1 MSSSVEILGQWITL
15 PDPDSVASLSNHYY
29 RVSTTLADTKS
40 QLSAIGSPQAA
51 ARWTGLAADAF
62 AGRLGALP
70 GELEQAWQS
79 YNAVAR
85 ALSGYST
92 NLRPVVAALRSLAYQ
107 AEEAQGT
114 LNATQAARDQAA
126 RTGQESAT
134 GVWNT
139 RLAEAKAA
147 VSVLARRRSSLLT
160 ELDQLSAECV
170 RQIHQAAPETVHQDL
185 LSDLKRY
192 ALDAGHL
199 IVRAEYDTGRFE
211 FMVAKDLFYQPFDS
225 LYDDFKKGDWN
236 PTNWDAARWGKVLE
250 DISGVLGVLA
260 IVCAPV
266 PGLDAVLA
274 LGAIGFGVAA
284 TGAEIIGASKGEKGA
299 SWADVAF
306 DAGGAVLMGSGHV
319 VGEGLKLA
327 DGPEAKV
334 SAKSLWQS
342 GNGHFFNLSD
352 PDPDTK
358 VILQKPLTVHDPI
371 PVYKG
376 AVDSYLHAGV
386 DGDSAASQK
395 VAEHVEWG
403 IDRAGNA
410 VGVGQTEY
418 DKKSGGS

>member
-29 RVSTTLADTKS
+29 GVSTTLADTKS

-62 AGRLGALP
+62 ADRLGALP

-114 LNATQAARDQAA
+114 LNATQAARDQAV

-147 VSVLARRRSSLLT
+147 VSALARRRSSLVA

-170 RQIHQAAPETVHQDL
+170 RQIHQAGPETVHQDL

-211 FMVAKDLFYQPFDS
+211 FMVAKDLY
-225 LYDDFKKGDWN
+225 YDPVASVVDDVKKLAKGPW
-236 PTNWDAARWGKVLE
+236 TLARLGKVMSE
-250 DISGVLGVLA
+250 VSGFLGLVALV
-260 IVCAPV
+260 IAPI
-266 PGLDAVLA
+266 PGLDFADGILVPA
-274 LGAIGFGVAA
+274 AMGFGVAA
-284 TGAEIIGASKGEKGA
+284 AGFTTAARLKHEQGAT
-299 SWADVAF
+299 WTDVAV
-306 DAGGAVLMGSGHV
+306 DVGGVVLMGSGNAISQ
-319 VGEGLKLA
+319 GLKLSPLA
-327 DGPEAKV
+327 DSDDAVVEGR
-334 SAKSLWQS
+334 SLWET
-342 GNGHFFNLSD
+342 GAKNFFNLDD
-352 PDPDTK
+352 PAP
-358 VILQKPLTVHDPI
+358 
-371 PVYKG
+371 G
-376 AVDSYLHAGV
+376 ATIGTRVKAAFDADGNLGV
-386 DGDSAASQK
+386 DEDTPSSQH
-395 VAEHVEWG
+395 AIEHVKFG
-403 IDRAGNA
+403 LDRAGDA
-410 VGVGQTEY
+410 LGVWDAQTQHTN
-418 DKKSGGS
+418 GGS

>member
-1 MSSSVEILGQWITL
+1 MSSSVGILGEWITL

-29 RVSTTLADTKS
+29 GVSTTLADTKS

-114 LNATQAARDQAA
+114 LNATQAARDQAV

-147 VSVLARRRSSLLT
+147 VSALARRRSSLVA

-170 RQIHQAAPETVHQDL
+170 RQIHQAGPETVHQDL

-211 FMVAKDLFYQPFDS
+211 FMVAKDLY
-225 LYDDFKKGDWN
+225 YDPVASVVDDLKKLAKGPW
-236 PTNWDAARWGKVLE
+236 TLARLGKVMSE
-250 DISGVLGVLA
+250 VSGFLGLVALV
-260 IVCAPV
+260 IAPI
-266 PGLDAVLA
+266 PGLDFADGILVPA
-274 LGAIGFGVAA
+274 AMGFGVAA
-284 TGAEIIGASKGEKGA
+284 AGFTTAARLKHEQGAT
-299 SWADVAF
+299 WTDVAV
-306 DAGGAVLMGSGHV
+306 DVGGVVLMGSGNAISQ
-319 VGEGLKLA
+319 GLKLSPLA
-327 DGPEAKV
+327 DSDDAVVEG
-334 SAKSLWQS
+334 KSLWET
-342 GNGHFFNLSD
+342 GAKNFFNLDD
-352 PDPDTK
+352 PAP
-358 VILQKPLTVHDPI
+358 
-371 PVYKG
+371 G
-376 AVDSYLHAGV
+376 ATIGTRVKAAFDADGNLGV
-386 DGDSAASQK
+386 DEDTPSSQH
-395 VAEHVEWG
+395 AIEHVKFG
-403 IDRAGNA
+403 LDRAGDA
-410 VGVGQTEY
+410 LGVWDAQTQHTN
-418 DKKSGGS
+418 GGS

>member
-29 RVSTTLADTKS
+29 GVSTTLADTKS

-114 LNATQAARDQAA
+114 LNATQAARDQVV

-139 RLAEAKAA
+139 RLAEAKSA

-170 RQIHQAAPETVHQDL
+170 RQIHQAGPESVHQDL

-192 ALDAGHL
+192 ALDAGRL
-199 IVRAEYDTGRFE
+199 YWRAEKDVFHFE
-211 FMVAKDLFYQPFDS
+211 VRVAEDLTIGPFVS
-225 LYDDFKKGDWN
+225 LYK
-236 PTNWDAARWGKVLE
+236 DADYLYHHPHSWESWGSVLD
-250 DISGVLGVLA
+250 DISGVLAICA
-260 IVCAPV
+260 IVCAPFPPAAGV
-266 PGLDAVLA
+266 LFLASMGVGAAGAIADARAAQDHEQGASYWKVGLDVGSLA
-274 LGAIGFGVAA
+274 LMGGGRVL
-284 TGAEIIGASKGEKGA
+284 GKS
-299 SWADVAF
+299 AD
-306 DAGGAVLMGSGHV
+306 
-319 VGEGLKLA
+319 ELA
-327 DGPEAKV
+327 DNEDAKV
-334 SAKSLWQS
+334 TGSFLWN
-342 GNGHFFNLSD
+342 NGVKHFFSLDESD
-352 PDPDTK
+352 SSGVTK
-358 VILQKPLTVHDPI
+358 TYEDDIKADLN
-371 PVYKG
+371 Y
-376 AVDSYLHAGV
+376 GV
-386 DGDSAASQK
+386 DPSNGPAAVPLEHAEWVAGKLGDG
-395 VAEHVEWG
+395 VT
-403 IDRAGNA
+403 
-410 VGVGQTEY
+410 VGQDLLQDVEN
-418 DKKSGGS
+418 KHVKGHGS